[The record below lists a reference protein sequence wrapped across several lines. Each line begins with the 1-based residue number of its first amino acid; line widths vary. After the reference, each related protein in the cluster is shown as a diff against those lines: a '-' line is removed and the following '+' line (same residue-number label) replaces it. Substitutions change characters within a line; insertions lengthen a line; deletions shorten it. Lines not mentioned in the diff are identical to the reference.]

1 MRVVILGAGR
11 RGLRLAQHLIEEKK
25 SVVFIDNSS
34 ERCSAATAKLDCMAV
49 CGSSTDI
56 EMLREAGCDNAEAV
70 IAVTDNDETN
80 LVACGIIASSFR
92 NVGMTIAAIRSIN
105 YLGTGL
111 DSDILGIS
119 HIVNPEQE
127 AAGKIERIIE
137 TGLFRDFEYF
147 PYAGFMMFSRKVT
160 KESIFDG
167 RTIAEIRR
175 EIPGRFVVI
184 GIRRRG
190 KALTPSGDTVVHDGD
205 EIAMIVDD
213 DESSDIYSR
222 LSDVRNV
229 PINKII
235 LVGGTRIARFALLS
249 MSESRRRNVI
259 LVEKDLGVCERF
271 ARDFPEVIVLNGAI
285 SDESFWEEER
295 LYQSDLL
302 ISVTDN
308 DELNIIAASYAKRLG
323 TKRAVALIKTNNSY
337 IPLAEAMDIDGVIS
351 TTNATVDAIVRYL
364 RGDRIQSLH
373 TLFDGQLEVYEYEVT
388 ESFRY
393 TGMKLKD
400 IDFRGKLI
408 IAGVKRAKG
417 KDNFIPD
424 GSYQIE
430 VGDTLLLSAVHSNYA
445 YVEKLLT
452 ERRA

>member
-190 KALTPSGDTVVHDGD
+190 K
-205 EIAMIVDD
+205 
-213 DESSDIYSR
+213 DIYSR

-259 LVEKDLGVCERF
+259 LVEKDLSVCERF

-424 GSYQIE
+424 GNYQIE

>member
-259 LVEKDLGVCERF
+259 LVEKDLSVCERF

-364 RGDRIQSLH
+364 RGGLH

-424 GSYQIE
+424 GNYQIE

>member
-1 MRVVILGAGR
+1 MKVVILGAGR
-11 RGLRLAQHLIEEKK
+11 RGLRLARHLIEEKK
-25 SVVFIDNSS
+25 AVVFLDSNS
-34 ERCSAATAKLDCMAV
+34 ERCAAASAKLDCLAL
-49 CGSSTDI
+49 CGSATDLD
-56 EMLREAGCDNAEAV
+56 MLREAGCEDAEAV
-70 IAVTDNDETN
+70 IAVTDSDETN
-80 LVACGIIASSFR
+80 LVACGIVSSSFP
-92 NVGMTIAAIRSIN
+92 NVGMTIAAIRSIT
-105 YLGTGL
+105 YLGSGVTG
-111 DSDILGIS
+111 DILGIS

-127 AAGKIERIIE
+127 AAARIVGIIE

-147 PYAGFMMFSRKVT
+147 PYAQFMLFTRKVT
-160 KESIFDG
+160 RGSDFDG
-167 RTIAEIRR
+167 KSLAEIRKD
-175 EIPGRFVVI
+175 IPGRFVVT
-184 GIRRRG
+184 GVRRRG
-190 KALTPSGDTVVHDGD
+190 KAFTPSGDTVLRDGD
-205 EIAMIVDD
+205 EVALIVDD
-213 DESSDIYSR
+213 DETSDIYGK
-222 LSDVRNV
+222 LSEIKPTPMR
-229 PINKII
+229 KII
-235 LVGGTRIARFALLS
+235 LVGGTRIAKFVLMD
-249 MSESRRRNVI
+249 MSDEMRRNVT
-259 LVEKDLGVCERF
+259 LVEKDPEVCERF
-271 ARDFPEVIVLNGAI
+271 AHDFSDVIVLNGAI
-285 SDESFWEEER
+285 SDEGFWEEER

-424 GSYQIE
+424 GNYQIE

>member
-213 DESSDIYSR
+213 DESSDIYSPR
-222 LSDVRNV
+222 L
-229 PINKII
+229 
-235 LVGGTRIARFALLS
+235 
-249 MSESRRRNVI
+249 
-259 LVEKDLGVCERF
+259 
-271 ARDFPEVIVLNGAI
+271 
-285 SDESFWEEER
+285 
-295 LYQSDLL
+295 Q
-302 ISVTDN
+302 
-308 DELNIIAASYAKRLG
+308 
-323 TKRAVALIKTNNSY
+323 
-337 IPLAEAMDIDGVIS
+337 
-351 TTNATVDAIVRYL
+351 
-364 RGDRIQSLH
+364 
-373 TLFDGQLEVYEYEVT
+373 
-388 ESFRY
+388 
-393 TGMKLKD
+393 
-400 IDFRGKLI
+400 
-408 IAGVKRAKG
+408 
-417 KDNFIPD
+417 
-424 GSYQIE
+424 
-430 VGDTLLLSAVHSNYA
+430 
-445 YVEKLLT
+445 
-452 ERRA
+452 

>member
-259 LVEKDLGVCERF
+259 LVEKDLSVCERF
-271 ARDFPEVIVLNGAI
+271 AL
-285 SDESFWEEER
+285 
-295 LYQSDLL
+295 LYC
-302 ISVTDN
+302 
-308 DELNIIAASYAKRLG
+308 
-323 TKRAVALIKTNNSY
+323 
-337 IPLAEAMDIDGVIS
+337 LAYGYS
-351 TTNATVDAIVRYL
+351 CRRGYL
-364 RGDRIQSLH
+364 RGLCGWHI
-373 TLFDGQLEVYEYEVT
+373 G
-388 ESFRY
+388 
-393 TGMKLKD
+393 
-400 IDFRGKLI
+400 
-408 IAGVKRAKG
+408 
-417 KDNFIPD
+417 P
-424 GSYQIE
+424 
-430 VGDTLLLSAVHSNYA
+430 
-445 YVEKLLT
+445 
-452 ERRA
+452 

>member
-92 NVGMTIAAIRSIN
+92 NVGMTIA
-105 YLGTGL
+105 L

-259 LVEKDLGVCERF
+259 LVEKDLSVCERF

-424 GSYQIE
+424 GNYQIE